1 MTDKEI
7 NELANQIEALEPAV
21 KKLVNCF
28 LDLLIAFQEAGV
40 EPTQIENGLNR
51 AAMRAVTDKQ
61 NKERS
66 ETV

>member
-7 NELANQIEALEPAV
+7 NELTNQIEALEPDV

-40 EPTQIENGLNR
+40 EPTQIENSLNR
-51 AAMRAVTDKQ
+51 AAMRAVADK
-61 NKERS
+61 
-66 ETV
+66 

>member
-51 AAMRAVTDKQ
+51 AAMRAVADK
-61 NKERS
+61 
-66 ETV
+66 